1 LELRRSKAV
10 PHDQPD
16 DAHTIDKAAEFEQ
29 LLEDQQHRQVVLRL
43 YVTGLTP
50 RSTQAIHTIKN
61 ICEEELK
68 GRYELEVIDLAKQP
82 ELAKEEDIIAAPTL
96 IKQLP
101 LPLRRLIGDL
111 SNKERVLLGLD
122 LRPRS

>member
-1 LELRRSKAV
+1 MDEKK
-10 PHDQPD
+10 PD
-16 DAHTIDKAAEFEQ
+16 DRSEAFERLAEDHELKQF
-29 LLEDQQHRQVVLRL
+29 VLRL

-50 RSTQAIHTIKN
+50 RSTQAIDTIKE

-68 GRYELEVIDLAKQP
+68 GHYDLEVVDLAKQP
-82 ELAKEEDIIAAPTL
+82 ELAREADIVAAPTL

-122 LRPRS
+122 LQPKT

>member
-1 LELRRSKAV
+1 V
-10 PHDQPD
+10 PQDQPD
-16 DAHTIDKAAEFEQ
+16 DAQRIDKSAEFER
-29 LLEDQQHRQVVLRL
+29 LLEDQQHRQFVLRL

-50 RSTQAIHTIKN
+50 RSTQAINTIKD
-61 ICEEELK
+61 ICEEELQ

-101 LPLRRLIGDL
+101 SPLRRLIGDL

-122 LRPRS
+122 LRRRS

>member
-1 LELRRSKAV
+1 MDENK
-10 PHDQPD
+10 PQ
-16 DAHTIDKAAEFEQ
+16 DKSEAFERM
-29 LLEDQQHRQVVLRL
+29 LDDQQQNQFVLRL

-50 RSTQAIHTIKN
+50 RSTQAIDTIKE
-61 ICEEELK
+61 ICEEELQ
-68 GRYELEVIDLAKQP
+68 GRYDLEVIDLGKQP
-82 ELAKEEDIIAAPTL
+82 ELAREADIVAAPTL

-122 LRPRS
+122 LRQKS